1 MARQQTGGRFKAT
14 LFLGGAF
21 VVAGLTAYL
30 MYEVIDR
37 ANRAAEK
44 AAHIEKQT
52 VVVATRDLYMGI
64 PISEDDVEIRE
75 VLPETVPSDMGY
87 SELDHVVRK
96 TPRERIY
103 QGEIVRY
110 ERLAD
115 ESEGKGLNAIIQRG
129 KRAMTITTDAQ
140 SSLSGM
146 LAPLNHVDVIVT
158 IRPDDRAIQA
168 KWVTETILEDVK
180 VLAVGDS
187 LLRAAESEDKK
198 SKGKKKKQKPS
209 VTLEVTPQEAEKLA
223 LASSRGDL
231 HLVLRSEI
239 DDYVVD
245 DEGSVLDTN
254 ALLGVKKTPP
264 KAAPRSSRPKTPKT
278 QTAEVIQ
285 GTDTTTV
292 GFDSSGQKVET
303 SGGKKRR

>member
-44 AAHIEKQT
+44 AAHIEKQQ

-64 PISEDDVEIRE
+64 PISEDDIEVRD
-75 VLPETVPSDMGY
+75 VLPDTVPSDMGY

-103 QGEIVRY
+103 QGEIIRY

-187 LLRAAESEDKK
+187 LLRATAGDD
-198 SKGKKKKQKPS
+198 KKKKKKKKPS

-223 LASSRGDL
+223 LASSRGEL

-245 DEGSVLDTN
+245 DQGSVLDTN
-254 ALLGVKKTPP
+254 ALLGVQKT
-264 KAAPRSSRPKTPKT
+264 APRVRSSRPKTPKT
-278 QTAEVIQ
+278 RTAEVIQ

-303 SGGKKRR
+303 SGPQRRR